1 MQLSQLKALTASFI
15 QLHRYTDGDLE
26 HMTATRQSLEAIHED
41 ILVRHGVGCDRCQ
54 LRLRSI
60 GFIVSSR

>member
-1 MQLSQLKALTASFI
+1 MQLSQLKALTASFL

-41 ILVRHGVGCDRCQ
+41 ILVSVGCDRCQ
-54 LRLRSI
+54 LRLRSV